1 MHAFRHGA
9 RLLGVAL
16 AVMCLTATPTLARDK
31 TPKVDDTDLDRQLAA
46 LPRLPASQRKVVTIY
61 QFRSGVAGIS
71 NQAMTD
77 MFMTA
82 LIKSGAFLVAE
93 RQNLVP
99 DIQIEKQLNSSGAA
113 TGTAG
118 STALAGAQ
126 FIFEGVVSESNPDA
140 SAGEAGV
147 TVGGM
152 SIGGNRQKMSIAI
165 DVRILDSG
173 TGLAMDTISVTQEVR
188 RGGSKMSGIG
198 SLANGISGLSGGPAI
213 PLNPD
218 ASFASSGS
226 EGIDR
231 ALRQCIYMAVL
242 ELAKRYG
249 AQVKAGDSTP

>member
-1 MHAFRHGA
+1 MRVFRHTIG
-9 RLLGVAL
+9 LLGAAL
-16 AVMCLTATPTLARDK
+16 TVLCVPVSPAIARDK
-31 TPKVDDTDLDRQLAA
+31 TPKVDNTDLDRQLAA
-46 LPRLPASQRKVVTIY
+46 LPRLPANQRKIVTIY

-82 LIKSGAFLVAE
+82 LVKSGAFLVAE

-99 DIQIEKQLNSSGAA
+99 DIQVEKQLNSVGAA
-113 TGTAG
+113 TGTAA
-118 STALAGAQ
+118 STQLAGAQ

-147 TVGGM
+147 TISGM
-152 SIGGNRQKMSIAI
+152 SIGGNRQKMAIAI

-173 TGLAMDTISVTQEVR
+173 TGLVMDTVSISQDVR
-188 RGGSKMSGIG
+188 SGGSKMSGFG
-198 SLANGISGLSGGPAI
+198 SLANGISALSGGPSI
-213 PLNPD
+213 PLSPD

-226 EGIDR
+226 DGVDR

-249 AQVKAGDSTP
+249 AQVKAAG